1 MMFWKT
7 GCNCFQIIEFSLT
20 RTLSKTISV
29 LDPKGPQK
37 EKEKFY
43 HALLSGI
50 LVGNGTWGILSNRES
65 GDGFADLIV
74 ETDNPDSGIIIEL
87 KSVGS
92 LSELDRACERAMSQ
106 IHDRR
111 YDQYL
116 RNEGRNDIWAYGI
129 AFFKKR
135 CKVVAEKLND
145 ARLLAVASE
154 RMAHFNPSSLISE
167 EEMNRR
173 LGITEDELADF

>member
-1 MMFWKT
+1 
-7 GCNCFQIIEFSLT
+7 
-20 RTLSKTISV
+20 
-29 LDPKGPQK
+29 
-37 EKEKFY
+37 
-43 HALLSGI
+43 
-50 LVGNGTWGILSNRES
+50 
-65 GDGFADLIV
+65 
-74 ETDNPDSGIIIEL
+74 
-87 KSVGS
+87 
-92 LSELDRACERAMSQ
+92 MSQ
-106 IHDRR
+106 IHDCR

-167 EEMNRR
+167 EEMNHR

>member
-1 MMFWKT
+1 
-7 GCNCFQIIEFSLT
+7 
-20 RTLSKTISV
+20 
-29 LDPKGPQK
+29 
-37 EKEKFY
+37 
-43 HALLSGI
+43 
-50 LVGNGTWGILSNRES
+50 
-65 GDGFADLIV
+65 
-74 ETDNPDSGIIIEL
+74 
-87 KSVGS
+87 
-92 LSELDRACERAMSQ
+92 MSQ